1 MAVAK
6 SNQPGVVYGL
16 ADFIA
21 AEELD
26 RSRGHWWSPSGGQL
40 LVERFDESAV
50 SEWFITNPTNPAVE
64 ARPHRYPA
72 AGTTNASVELWLFP
86 VSDRVDSVGSGS
98 GMRVQWD
105 RDAWEY
111 VSAVH
116 WSSRGA
122 PLVQVLDR
130 RQRTAAV
137 LAIDP
142 STGGTTELH
151 RQTDADWVDVKG
163 GVPSWG
169 PGGEL
174 LTIEATDDTYAL
186 CLGGKPVTPAGLQ
199 VGGVVAVG
207 DDEILLQASEESR
220 EQHLYVWSS
229 GEVRRLTDRPGVHAG
244 QRGGRTT
251 VVVSAN
257 LTSANTVTNVLADE
271 TEYTVQSVAATPTLR
286 PNVTLLPG
294 SDDSVRVA
302 VVLPNRELAP
312 GETLPVLMDPYG
324 GPHAQRVI
332 SAEGAY
338 RESQWF
344 ADQGFA
350 VVVADGRGTP
360 GSPAW
365 ERGIADDIAKT
376 VLADQVVGLQAA
388 ASAFPALDLGRVG
401 IRGWSFGGYLAAL
414 AVLERPDVFHAAVA
428 GAPVTEWRLY
438 DTAYTERYLGD
449 PGRTPM
455 PTTRFAAQPRGHTAT
470 SVASR
475 SRVRRR
481 QRRRGSHTELS
492 QALLKHGR
500 TPLCVCH

>member
-1 MAVAK
+1 MRESAGGIVSYSLDDAARTVCFVLSGQLFVVDVATSDIRALMTRGPVVDPRISPDGLHVAFSTAGSLHVLDIATGHEMAVAK
-6 SNQPGVVYGL
+6 SSQPGVVYGL

-50 SEWFITNPTNPAVE
+50 SEWFITNPTNPTVE
-64 ARPHRYPA
+64 ARSHKYPA

-86 VSDRVDSVGSGS
+86 IGDREDSVGSGG

-151 RQTDADWVDVKG
+151 RQTNADWVDVKG

-174 LTIEATDDTYAL
+174 LTIEPTNDTYAL
-186 CLGGKPVTPAGLQ
+186 CLNGKSATHAGLQ
-199 VGGVVAVG
+199 VAGVVAVG
-207 DDEILLQASEESR
+207 NDEILLQASEDSR
-220 EQHLYVWSS
+220 QQHLYVWSS
-229 GEVRRLTDRPGVHAG
+229 GEVRRITDRPGVHAG

-257 LTSANTVTNVLADE
+257 LTSATTDTSVLADE
-271 TEYTVQSVAATPTLR
+271 AEYTVQSVAATPTLR

-294 SDDSVRVA
+294 SDDTVRVA
-302 VVLPNRELAP
+302 VVLPNRELAS

-324 GPHAQRVI
+324 GPHAQRVV
-332 SAEGAY
+332 SAEGAF

-365 ERGIADDIAKT
+365 ERGIADDIRQ
-376 VLADQVVGLQAA
+376 DC
-388 ASAFPALDLGRVG
+388 P
-401 IRGWSFGGYLAAL
+401 RGSG
-414 AVLERPDVFHAAVA
+414 
-428 GAPVTEWRLY
+428 
-438 DTAYTERYLGD
+438 
-449 PGRTPM
+449 GRTAGSAHRPFRHS
-455 PTTRFAAQPRGHTAT
+455 TLGEWGYAVGRSAATWLR
-470 SVASR
+470 
-475 SRVRRR
+475 
-481 QRRRGSHTELS
+481 
-492 QALLKHGR
+492 
-500 TPLCVCH
+500 